1 MAVAYKVTPELRV
14 RFKQP
19 FGLLVAGSY
28 AETMAAIAE
37 LLKRELPPML
47 VSVGDRV
54 SRNLVDFKMPPQ
66 VSIIDNKCMR
76 RRIKPRVDAEN
87 VIQVSNPKGTIT
99 EEAIAAIREVFDE
112 DKRSQI
118 IVEGE
123 EDLLV
128 LITVLY
134 APENSLVVYGQP
146 REGIV
151 VVKVTPEKKASAAS
165 FLKAMKN
172 VRKAK

>member
-28 AETMAAIAE
+28 AETMAVMAE
-37 LLKRELPPML
+37 LMKRELPPMII
-47 VSVGDRV
+47 SVGDRV
-54 SRNLVDFKMPPQ
+54 SRNLVDFKMPPK
-66 VSIIDNKCMR
+66 VSVIDNKCMR

-99 EEAIAAIREVFDE
+99 EEAIAAIRGVFDE
-112 DKRSQI
+112 DKRVQI

-151 VVKVTPEKKASAAS
+151 IVKVTHEKKARVAD
-165 FLKAMKN
+165 FLKAMKS

>member
-1 MAVAYKVTPELRV
+1 MTVAYKVTPELRV

-28 AETMAAIAE
+28 AETMVAVAE
-37 LLKRELPPML
+37 LLKKELPPML
-47 VSVGDRV
+47 ISVGDRV
-54 SRNLVDFKMPPQ
+54 SRNLVDFKMPPH

-76 RRIKPRVDAEN
+76 RRIKTIVDAEN
-87 VIQVSNPKGTIT
+87 VIQVSNPRGTIT
-99 EEAIAAIREVFDE
+99 EEAIVAIREVFDQ
-112 DKRSQI
+112 DKRFQI

-151 VVKVTPEKKASAAS
+151 VVKVTPEKKARAAD